1 MEIPKPRLG
10 QKIKKL
16 RELKNITPNQIAE
29 ELGVSLND
37 YAKMEA
43 GEAEV
48 SYNKLNRIADLFGIG
63 IDEIT
68 TFNEQLVFN
77 IMHNQTANGY
87 VVYKGFPES
96 EKQYYEEKIRNL
108 QNEITNLKNLMEK
121 LIESQK

>member
-1 MEIPKPRLG
+1 MEIPKPRMG

-16 RELKNITPNQIAE
+16 RELKNLTPSQMAD
-29 ELGVSLND
+29 ELGVSLGT
-37 YAKMEA
+37 YAQIEA
-43 GEAEV
+43 GETDV
-48 SYNKLNRIADLFGIG
+48 SYSKLNRIADLFGVG

-96 EKQYYEEKIRNL
+96 EKQYYEDKIRSL
-108 QNEITNLKNLMEK
+108 QEEISSLKNLMEK
-121 LIESQK
+121 LIQSQK